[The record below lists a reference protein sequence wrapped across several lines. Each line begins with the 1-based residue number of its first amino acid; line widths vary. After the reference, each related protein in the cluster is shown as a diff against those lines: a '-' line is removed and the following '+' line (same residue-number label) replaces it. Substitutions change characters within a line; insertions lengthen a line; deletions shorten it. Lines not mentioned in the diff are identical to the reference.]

1 MSAFH
6 PTMLDFIA
14 KSPVL
19 SFLPDFINNNITEPI
34 LNEVRSLTSDPSSI
48 FFDQTGQSFVAP
60 YPENFNS
67 LLDIVNN
74 HIKSPVYQPDINGY
88 VFVLMLPPDLSGLTG
103 DGAVDVKKNVIDLCK
118 SSSFFALD
126 FTPPAIT
133 INTESINTQASIS
146 MPYAT
151 TKIATGEMSVSYLD
165 DRDMNVNAMHNLWI
179 EYLYNQ
185 LWGDFPPAKKYITP
199 GDPSFGALDYA
210 TTMYIV
216 KYSAN
221 VEEQSVPTMIG
232 KATGVFPLGLPTKET
247 IGVRTSNDLVMQTIN
262 YTCAYY
268 EVVHPMAHIQTYS
281 KTLDGMTILDE
292 ANSIISSLEDR
303 LQVYYN

>member
-1 MSAFH
+1 MSNFN
-6 PTMLDFIA
+6 PTISDYI
-14 KSPVL
+14 SRS
-19 SFLPDFINNNITEPI
+19 SFVKYLPESVNRLITGPI
-34 LNEVRSLTSDPSSI
+34 LRAANTSGLSGFFNQTSAGSI
-48 FFDQTGQSFVAP
+48 ELI
-60 YPENFNS
+60 PENFNS
-67 LLDIVNN
+67 LLDIVNR
-74 HIKSPVYQPDINGY
+74 HIRSSSYQPDINGY
-88 VFVLMLPPDLSGLTG
+88 VFVLMLPPDLSGLVG
-103 DGAVDVKKNVIDLCK
+103 DDAKSVKDNVVELCK

-151 TKIATGEMSVSYLD
+151 TKIATGEMSISYLD
-165 DRDMNVNAMHNLWI
+165 DRNMNVNAMHNLWV

-199 GDPSFGALDYA
+199 GDPNFGALDYA
-210 TTMYIV
+210 TTFYIV

-221 VEEQSVPTMIG
+221 IEEQSIPTMIG

-247 IGVRTSNDLVMQTIN
+247 IGIRTSNDLVMQTIN

-268 EVVHPMAHIQTYS
+268 EVVHPMADMQTYS
-281 KTLDGMTILDE
+281 KTPDNMTILDE
-292 ANSIISSLEDR
+292 VNSIISSLEDR
-303 LQVYYN
+303 LPLVNQNQ